1 MDNYSLNSQI
11 KVMQEKL
18 AEFEVK
24 NNKLESQLKKI
35 NDQAN

>member
-1 MDNYSLNSQI
+1 
-11 KVMQEKL
+11 MQEKL

-35 NDQAN
+35 NDQVNQKILEVE